1 MKKKRLFNTFRIV
14 FEGVKIPWLL
24 LFVSLVC
31 SVLMTN
37 AMIKSAG
44 ITAQIIDSSG
54 NIQTEDLVSYI
65 LFTLGGGLLAM
76 VSTFVSNVSTEKI
89 NLGVRTK
96 LWRKMLRL
104 PLCSYD
110 KESGETLVSRVTTD
124 CNKASSYFG
133 AIIMLISGLYGVYM
147 AITSM
152 YGLSPYLTI
161 RCIILIPIVA
171 VGTILAGKIVY
182 KVTNALYLSR
192 ANTTTYLLE
201 RVKNFRLVRSSNMME
216 KESEEG
222 NGYFKKMFGANI
234 KYILGDQL
242 MASFVTLTGA
252 GILVITFILGSIMVA
267 SGKLT
272 AGVVIA
278 FYTIAM
284 MGSVRIS
291 VLIVVYGMFVESDGV
306 FKKISEVLVAEEESE
321 EGYPLDLPDED
332 IYLKNVHFS
341 YDNKQVLKG
350 LNCVIPKKRITA
362 VIGNNG
368 AGKTTLFKLLCR
380 MYEPSDGKV
389 LFGTTP
395 IDDFNLNSWRKAFA
409 MVAQDRPLL
418 SGTIRENITY
428 GCDRQISDKE
438 LEQVAKQANIWSLIQ
453 SLPDGFGAQVGPNG
467 SNFSGGQRQ
476 CIAIARAIMR
486 NPDYLLLDEAT
497 SNLDAQSEKMVS
509 MALENL
515 MADRTTLIIGHSLS
529 AIRCADNIIVLRDG
543 VLDACGSPQE
553 VFKASETYRDFVMS
567 QCKLSTD

>member
-14 FEGVKIPWLL
+14 FEGVQIPWILL
-24 LFVSLVC
+24 LVSLVC
-31 SVLMTN
+31 SIMVTN
-37 AMIKSAG
+37 AMIKSAV

-54 NIQTEDLVSYI
+54 NIQTGDMVNYI
-65 LFTLGGGLLAM
+65 LYTLGGGMLAAF
-76 VSTFVSNVSTEKI
+76 STFVSNVSTEKI
-89 NLGVRTK
+89 NFGVRTK

-104 PLCSYD
+104 PFCSYD
-110 KESGETLVSRVTTD
+110 KESGENLVSRVTTD

-133 AIIMLISGLYGVYM
+133 ATIMLISGIYGVYM
-147 AITSM
+147 AVTSM

-171 VGTILAGKIVY
+171 VGTILSGKLYY
-182 KVTNALYLSR
+182 KFTNALYLSR

-201 RVKNFRLVRSSNMME
+201 RVKNFRLVRSSNMTG

-222 NGYFKKMFGANI
+222 TGYFKKMFGANI
-234 KYILGDQL
+234 KYILADQL
-242 MASFVTLTGA
+242 MGSFVTLTST
-252 GILVITFILGSIMVA
+252 GILVITFILGSIKVA
-267 SGKLT
+267 SGGLT
-272 AGVVIA
+272 TGVVVA

-284 MGSVRIS
+284 MGGVRIS
-291 VLIVVYGMFVESDGV
+291 VLIVVYGMFTESNGV
-306 FKKISEVLVAEEESE
+306 FKKISEVLAEEEESE
-321 EGYPLDLPDED
+321 KGYPLDQPDED

-341 YDNKQVLKG
+341 YDKKQVLKG
-350 LNCVIPKKRITA
+350 LNCVIPKRRITA

-368 AGKTTLFKLLCR
+368 AGKSTLFKLLCR
-380 MYEPSDGKV
+380 MYEPSEGKV
-389 LFGTTP
+389 LFGTTT
-395 IDDFNLNSWRKAFA
+395 IDEFNLNSWRKAFA

-428 GCDRQISDKE
+428 GCERQISDEE
-438 LEQVAKQANIWSLIQ
+438 LEQVARQANIWDLVQ
-453 SLPDGFGAQVGPNG
+453 SLPDGFDAQVGPNG

-509 MALENL
+509 IALENL

-529 AIRCADNIIVLRDG
+529 AIRCADNVIVLRDG
-543 VLDACGSPQE
+543 IVDASGSPQE

-567 QCKLSTD
+567 QLSTD